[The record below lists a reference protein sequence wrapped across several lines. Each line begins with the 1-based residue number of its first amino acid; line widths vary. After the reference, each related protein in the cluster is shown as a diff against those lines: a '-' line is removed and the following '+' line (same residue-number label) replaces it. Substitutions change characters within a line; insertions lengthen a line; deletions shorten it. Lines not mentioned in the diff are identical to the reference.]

1 MKTLRKII
9 PAFVLG
15 VGIGSLM
22 ECLFSLIYGQVFI
35 GTPAFMASHPSPVFV
50 KIIQTLLYGGF
61 GLVSLLGEQF
71 FPKENS
77 KSLFKATAIHFLLIF
92 AYFAFTGFYLRW
104 FPNTPS
110 VFISL
115 VIFVLI
121 YFVIWILIYLA
132 EKRKIEEMNR
142 VLEKNHS
149 HLVDE

>member
-15 VGIGSLM
+15 VGIGSLI

-71 FPKENS
+71 FPKKNN
-77 KSLFKATAIHFLLIF
+77 KSLFKATSIHFLLIF
-92 AYFAFTGFYLRW
+92 SYFVATGFYLRW

-110 VFISL
+110 IFISL
-115 VIFVLI
+115 GLF
-121 YFVIWILIYLA
+121 ILIYLVIWTLIYRT
-132 EKRKIEEMNR
+132 EKRKIDEMNR
-142 VLEKNHS
+142 ALEKNQRCRE
-149 HLVDE
+149 DQ

>member
-15 VGIGSLM
+15 VGIGSLI

-71 FPKENS
+71 FPKKNN
-77 KSLFKATAIHFLLIF
+77 KSLFKATSIHFLLIF
-92 AYFAFTGFYLRW
+92 SYFVATGFYLRW

-115 VIFVLI
+115 GLF
-121 YFVIWILIYLA
+121 ILIYLVIWTLIYRT
-132 EKRKIEEMNR
+132 EKRKIDEMNR
-142 VLEKNHS
+142 ALEKNQRCRE
-149 HLVDE
+149 DQ